1 MSNQAPFRYDVVGSF
16 LRPEYLKDAR
26 AKFAEG
32 KITEEQLKETVLFEQ
47 LKKLGLIE
55 DKPKTGYERREEC
68 NNKKYYFV
76 NTIDLVIENENTVLF
91 DQNRYDVGNY
101 YSDKTIAE
109 NNARADRL
117 LRCLRQ
123 WQAQNDKVISV
134 SDWKNEGIIKYFIA
148 YNYRSSLFEIGRC
161 SRRREPNIIYFTT
174 KDKVSKAVKN
184 FRDELEWY
192 FTEYQQRL
200 DEE

>member
-1 MSNQAPFRYDVVGSF
+1 MQVTISANG
-16 LRPEYLKDAR
+16 KNI
-26 AKFAEG
+26 KAE
-32 KITEEQLKETVLFEQ
+32 ISEEQAKI
-47 LKKLGLIE
+47 LGLIE
-55 DKPKTGYERREEC
+55 EQRTGYERVEKRET
-68 NNKKYYFV
+68 YYV
-76 NTIDLVIENENTVLF
+76 INTEDDSMINITEFNDQTDERCYNT
-91 DQNRYDVGNY
+91 GNY

-117 LRCLRQ
+117 LRQLKQ
-123 WQAQNDKVISV
+123 WQAQNDKAISI

>member
-1 MSNQAPFRYDVVGSF
+1 MQV
-16 LRPEYLKDAR
+16 ELKVNG
-26 AKFAEG
+26 KTVHAE
-32 KITEEQLKETVLFEQ
+32 ISEEQAKI
-47 LKKLGLIE
+47 LGLIE

-123 WQAQNDKVISV
+123 WQAANDRAISV
-134 SDWKNEGIIKYFIA
+134 SDWKNDNIFKYHIEYDCFNDFLFVV
-148 YNYRSSLFEIGRC
+148 YTTRFRSQ
-161 SRRREPNIIYFTT
+161 NTIYFT
-174 KDKVSKAVKN
+174 SGEKAEGAIEVFK
-184 FRDELEWY
+184 DELKWY
-192 FTEYQQRL
+192 YTKYQQRL

>member
-1 MSNQAPFRYDVVGSF
+1 MKVTINANGTTIQAEIS
-16 LRPEYLKDAR
+16 
-26 AKFAEG
+26 
-32 KITEEQLKETVLFEQ
+32 EEQLKE
-47 LKKLGLIE
+47 LGLIE
-55 DKPKTGYERREEC
+55 EQPTGYERTKIGET
-68 NNKKYYFV
+68 YYV
-76 NTIDLVIENENTVLF
+76 INTEDDSMIKITEFN
-91 DQNRYDVGNY
+91 DQEDEQCYDKGNY
-101 YSDKTIAE
+101 YSNKMIAE

-117 LRCLRQ
+117 LRQLKQ
-123 WQAQNDKVISV
+123 WQAQNDKAISI